1 MLSYHR
7 RGIKMKNESVIG
19 LIAVLVILVSI
30 SGCVT
35 NEQTSN
41 TTTGNQTVQ
50 QNTTGNTTFNS
61 TGANISAEEAKNVAK
76 KHIGQQ
82 GATVSEPTLI
92 NTDGK
97 VTYMVPVMS
106 KGNQIGEIIVD
117 AKTGE
122 FVDGAGGVS

>member
-1 MLSYHR
+1 
-7 RGIKMKNESVIG
+7 MKNESVIG

-41 TTTGNQTVQ
+41 TTKGNQTVQ
-50 QNTTGNTTFNS
+50 QNTTGNTTSNS

-82 GATVSEPTLI
+82 GATVGEPTLI

-122 FVDGAGGVS
+122 FIDGAGGVS

>member
-1 MLSYHR
+1 
-7 RGIKMKNESVIG
+7 MKNKSAIG
-19 LIAVLVILVSI
+19 LIAVLVVLVSI

-35 NEQTSN
+35 NDQTNN
-41 TTTGNQTVQ
+41 TTSTGNQTVQ
-50 QNTTGNTTFNS
+50 QNTTGNTTSNS
-61 TGANISAEEAKNVAK
+61 TGTNVSAEEAKNVAK

-82 GATVSEPTLI
+82 DATVGEPALI

-97 VTYMVPVMS
+97 LTYMVPVMS

-122 FVDGAGGVS
+122 FVDGAGGVSNN